1 MASLVMDQRVV
12 WNSTRLKEIDEAKRT
27 IVAYKRKGHKIV
39 LPDGSP
45 MLRFN
50 ANLEEVIIKA
60 ERVVGNILRI
70 LNEKG
75 DERLAWDKDHGF
87 EAMEAK
93 EKFKELLN
101 KGYIAYSV
109 NLEGKKKNKI
119 EEFDVD
125 AEEILMVPPT
135 MKG

>member
-1 MASLVMDQRVV
+1 MDQRIV
-12 WNSTRLKEIDEAKRT
+12 WNSSRLKEIDEAKKT

-50 ANLEEVIIKA
+50 ANFEEVIIKA
-60 ERVVGNILRI
+60 ERVSGSILRI

-75 DERLAWDKDHGF
+75 DERLAWNRDNGL
-87 EAMEAK
+87 EAMQAK
-93 EKFKELLN
+93 EKFTELLN

-109 NLEGKKKNKI
+109 DLEGNKKNKI